1 MRSTSNAVEFDHVSK
16 HYGAVLAVDDLS
28 LSIEPGTTV
37 ALLGPN
43 GAGKSTSINL
53 LLGLLLPSSG
63 AVRVHGGTPA
73 EAVRAGQMGAM
84 LQNGALIP
92 ELTVKELIDLVRRL
106 YPDPLALDELLGLAD
121 LTELAG
127 RRAGRLSGGQ
137 AQRVR
142 FALAVAGAPRI
153 LLLDEPTAAMDVES
167 RLRFWASM
175 HDYAAGGRTVLFAT
189 HQMEE
194 ADEHSDR
201 VIVIAR
207 GRLAADGTAAQI
219 KADAGGQA
227 VSFVLGEQ
235 PAAGLDR
242 LPGVT
247 AVEIAGGTA
256 TLHTSDTDATLD
268 GLYRG
273 TALDVRGLTLTG
285 ADLEAAFL
293 QLTRESR

>member
-1 MRSTSNAVEFDHVSK
+1 MNGIVFDHVSK
-16 HYGAVLAVDDLS
+16 HYGDVLAVDDLS
-28 LSIEPGTTV
+28 LTIEPGTTV

-53 LLGLLLPSSG
+53 LLGLLKPSRG
-63 AVRVHGGTPA
+63 TITVHGRAPA
-73 EAVRAGQMGAM
+73 QAVAAGEMGAM
-84 LQNGALIP
+84 LQDGALIP
-92 ELTVKELIDLVRRL
+92 ELTVKETVDLVRGL
-106 YPDPLALDELLGLAD
+106 YPRPLALDDILAMAD
-121 LTELAG
+121 LTAIAG
-127 RRAGRLSGGQ
+127 RRASRLSGGQ

-142 FALAVAGAPRI
+142 FALAVAGAPRV

-167 RLRFWASM
+167 RLRFWAAM

-189 HQMEE
+189 HYLEE

-207 GRLAADGTAAQI
+207 GRLAADGTADQI
-219 KADAGGQA
+219 KADAGGQT
-227 VSFVLGEQ
+227 VSFSLGAQ

-247 AVEIAGGTA
+247 AVEITDGAA
-256 TLHTSDTDATLD
+256 VLHTTDADATLA

-273 TALDVRGLTLTG
+273 TTLDVRDLRLSS

-293 QLTRESR
+293 RLTRES

>member
-1 MRSTSNAVEFDHVSK
+1 MNAIVFDHVSK
-16 HYGAVLAVDDLS
+16 HYGDVLAVDDLS
-28 LSIEPGTTV
+28 LAIEPGKTV

-53 LLGLLLPSSG
+53 LLGLLKPSAG
-63 AVRVHGGTPA
+63 TVAIHGRTPDQ
-73 EAVRAGQMGAM
+73 AVRAGEMGAM

-92 ELTVKELIDLVRRL
+92 ELSVKELIDLVRRL
-106 YPDPLALDELLGLAD
+106 YPHPLGLAEILELAD
-121 LTELAG
+121 LSDLAG
-127 RRAGRLSGGQ
+127 RRANKLSGGQ
-137 AQRVR
+137 TQRVR
-142 FALAVAGAPRI
+142 FALAIAGAPKI

-189 HQMEE
+189 HYLEE

-201 VIVIAR
+201 VIVIAK
-207 GRLAADGTAAQI
+207 GRLAADGTAAEI
-219 KADAGGQA
+219 KAGAGGHM
-227 VSFVLGEQ
+227 VSFALGDQ

-247 AVEIAGGTA
+247 AVEIVGGIA
-256 TLHTSDTDATLD
+256 ALHTTDTDATLT

-273 TALDVRGLTLTG
+273 TTLDVRELTLSS

-293 QLTRESR
+293 ALTRES

>member
-1 MRSTSNAVEFDHVSK
+1 MNAPTNAIVFDHVSK
-16 HYGAVLAVDDLS
+16 HYGDVLAVDDLS
-28 LSIEPGTTV
+28 LAIEPGSTV

-53 LLGLLLPSSG
+53 LLGLLAPTKG
-63 AVRVHGGTPA
+63 TIEVHGHSPA
-73 EAVRAGQMGAM
+73 EAVKAGEMGAM

-106 YPDPLALDELLGLAD
+106 YPRPLALDELLKLAD
-121 LTELAG
+121 LTDLAG
-127 RRAGRLSGGQ
+127 RRANKLSGGQ
-137 AQRVR
+137 TQRVR
-142 FALAVAGAPRI
+142 FALAIAGAPRI

-189 HQMEE
+189 HYLEE

-201 VIVIAR
+201 VIVVAR

-219 KADAGGQA
+219 KADAGGHA
-227 VSFVLGEQ
+227 VSFALGDQ
-235 PAAGLDR
+235 PAAGLDL

-247 AVEIAGGTA
+247 VVEILDGTA
-256 TLHTSDTDATLD
+256 TLHTSDVDATLA
-268 GLYRG
+268 GLYRS
-273 TALDVRGLTLTG
+273 TTLDVHRLKVSG

-293 QLTRESR
+293 QLTRES

>member
-1 MRSTSNAVEFDHVSK
+1 MNAIVFDHVSK
-16 HYGAVLAVDDLS
+16 HYGDVLAVDDLS
-28 LSIEPGTTV
+28 LAIEPGNTV

-53 LLGLLLPSSG
+53 LLGLLKPTAG
-63 AVRVHGGTPA
+63 TVAVHSRTPD

-92 ELTVKELIDLVRRL
+92 ELSVKELIDLVRRL
-106 YPDPLALDELLGLAD
+106 YPHPLALDEILKLAD

-127 RRAGRLSGGQ
+127 RRANKLSGGQ
-137 AQRVR
+137 SQRVR
-142 FALAVAGAPRI
+142 FALAIAGAPKI

-175 HDYAAGGRTVLFAT
+175 HDYASGGRTVLFAT
-189 HQMEE
+189 HYLEE

-201 VIVIAR
+201 VIVIAK
-207 GRLAADGTAAQI
+207 GRLAADGTAAEI
-219 KADAGGQA
+219 KAGAGGHT
-227 VSFVLGEQ
+227 VSFALGEQ

-247 AVEIAGGTA
+247 AVEVAGGVV
-256 TLHTSDTDATLD
+256 TLHTSDTDATLAA
-268 GLYRG
+268 LYRG
-273 TALDVRGLTLTG
+273 TTLDVSGLKLSS
-285 ADLEAAFL
+285 ADLESAFL
-293 QLTRESR
+293 ALTRES